1 MKTINIEEIIS
12 SRNINSHEIINST
25 VDISKNSILFINN
38 QSLEKLD
45 KLIKEALDSGV
56 KAIVT
61 KEGCTVSNDKIIK
74 VKNYDE
80 IFMDVL
86 QKICP
91 NYENK
96 NFYGI
101 TGTNGKTTTGYYLNQ
116 LISSKSLF
124 IGTTETDLL
133 KKITNEEHLTTPKL
147 FNIIKLL
154 GLKENNKTNDVVIEI
169 SSHALEQERLKG
181 LKFKVSGFT
190 NLSQDHFDYH
200 KNIENYFNSKLKLFN
215 SDISEKFVY
224 IDSEWGNKVKS
235 LTTIPSFSIGMNKK
249 NNLYIKNIIVRK
261 ENYDIS
267 FEIEGK
273 KYDIS
278 VPLSGPESHL
288 NYLLALSMA
297 YFSELNNLDS
307 IIEASFKLKNP
318 EGRYE
323 IIKYLKNNEIIVD
336 FAHTPESITQVIKFV
351 KNKYSKVIV
360 ILGAGGNRDKEK
372 RSLMGKAANL
382 ADKIIITNDNP
393 RYEDEE
399 EIAKNILSGIELNKD
414 TEIILNRKEA
424 IIEGINNLE
433 EDSVLL
439 ILGKG
444 HEKIQEFKNSSVEF
458 SDKKIVNDYIKEKIW
473 LE

>member
-1 MKTINIEEIIS
+1 MNSLNIEEIIS
-12 SRNINSHEIINST
+12 NKSINCNEIINST
-25 VDISKNSILFINN
+25 LDISKNSILFLNN
-38 QSLEKLD
+38 KSVDKLD
-45 KLIKEALDSGV
+45 KLIREALDKDV
-56 KAIVT
+56 KAVIT
-61 KEGCTVSNDKIIK
+61 EENTTISNDKVIK

-80 IFMDVL
+80 IFQDIL
-86 QKICP
+86 EKICP

-116 LISSKSLF
+116 LISSQSLF
-124 IGTTETDLL
+124 VGTTESSLF
-133 KKITNEEHLTTPKL
+133 KKISNEEHLTTPKL
-147 FNIIKLL
+147 FNVIKLL
-154 GLKENNKTNDVVIEI
+154 SLEENNKINDVVIEV

-215 SDISEKFVY
+215 SNFSEKFVY
-224 IDSEWGNKVKS
+224 IDSEWGSKIKS

-249 NNLYIKNIIVRK
+249 NNLYIKNIIVTK
-261 ENYDIS
+261 EKYDIN

-273 KYDIS
+273 NYDVS

-297 YFSELNNLDS
+297 YFSELNDLDS
-307 IIEASFKLKNP
+307 ILEASLKLKNP
-318 EGRYE
+318 KGRYE
-323 IIKYLKNNEIIVD
+323 TIKFKDNNEIIVD
-336 FAHTPESITQVIKFV
+336 FAHTPESINQVINFV
-351 KNKYSKVIV
+351 KNKYTKVIV
-360 ILGAGGNRDKEK
+360 ILGAGGNRDKKK
-372 RSLMGKAANL
+372 RPLMGKAVNL

-399 EIAKNILSGIELNKD
+399 EIAKNILSGVELNKQA
-414 TEIILNRKEA
+414 EIILNRKEA

-433 EDSVLL
+433 KDSVLL

-458 SDKKIVNDYIKEKIW
+458 SDQNIVKEYIKEIT
-473 LE
+473 